1 MGRWWGRKAAPDA
14 RPIVPAWLTNDSQ
27 EEGFARSYSG
37 QFEEVYRRNPV
48 GQRAVRLVA
57 GMPGE
62 TVGSRWFGGFSQRRR
77 EARYVWFQACKGCS
91 MTNVAIGAE
100 ALLASLMAQA
110 EGRGVD
116 LITLRALV
124 EESSLAGARR
134 ALASLGLDD
143 ERARRDMDE
152 LRELLSAWRDAKRSA
167 WRAVV
172 TWAVRVACAM
182 VLIGIAVR
190 LRLTDLVVQ

>member
-1 MGRWWGRKAAPDA
+1 MS
-14 RPIVPAWLTNDSQ
+14 VVS
-27 EEGFARSYSG
+27 
-37 QFEEVYRRNPV
+37 
-48 GQRAVRLVA
+48 
-57 GMPGE
+57 
-62 TVGSRWFGGFSQRRR
+62 
-77 EARYVWFQACKGCS
+77 
-91 MTNVAIGAE
+91 AE

-116 LITLRALV
+116 MITLRALV
-124 EESSLAGARR
+124 EESSQAGARR

-172 TWAVRVACAM
+172 TWAVRVAGAA
-182 VLIGIAVR
+182 VLIGIAVK
-190 LRLTDLVVQ
+190 LRLTELVVQ